1 MANISA
7 FKSQI
12 TQGGS
17 RPNQFRVKLTFP
29 GFVGAAGTVAAQSA
43 EFLCRSSLMSDASFP
58 PHLRLTCL
66 RSSPLHP
73 PP

>member
-12 TQGGS
+12 VDGGA

-29 GFVGAAGTVAAQSA
+29 AFVGAAGTGRALSLRGALEPALSGAVAS
-43 EFLCRSSLMSDASFP
+43 MSGRTERHAG
-58 PHLRLTCL
+58 R
-66 RSSPLHP
+66 
-73 PP
+73 